1 MCANGTKYMSSMEVF
16 NLARELSYVKYEF
29 DPYVEMYYYDKVTE
43 KELNQDVRT
52 VKEAQ
57 FMSFT
62 QKQQIAASQKKS
74 KLSSLLY
81 ATRSNS
87 LGILEKHSIRS
98 QEHRL
103 AIESFERDDESTAK
117 SVHLR
122 VLAAIEVAFLMS
134 IHCLERLRE
143 FAQDGAD
150 QQENRKHH
158 QPV

>member
-1 MCANGTKYMSSMEVF
+1 MEVF

-81 ATRSNS
+81 AASRIVLHRGERRPLRREGEVVHPCRVQSQGSCDVFRS
-87 LGILEKHSIRS
+87 
-98 QEHRL
+98 
-103 AIESFERDDESTAK
+103 A
-117 SVHLR
+117 
-122 VLAAIEVAFLMS
+122 
-134 IHCLERLRE
+134 
-143 FAQDGAD
+143 
-150 QQENRKHH
+150 
-158 QPV
+158 

>member
-122 VLAAIEVAFLMS
+122 VLAAIEVFFLMI